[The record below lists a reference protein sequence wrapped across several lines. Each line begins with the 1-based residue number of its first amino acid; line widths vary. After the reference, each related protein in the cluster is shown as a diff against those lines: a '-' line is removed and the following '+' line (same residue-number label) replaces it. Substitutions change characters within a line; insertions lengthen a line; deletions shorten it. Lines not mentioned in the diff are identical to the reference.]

1 MAETPELVGESFGK
15 PESVEQCLSI
25 MAEVAEEQRERNR
38 HLDTKAG
45 SIAGFAGTALT
56 LNLTLGRPLLEQ
68 HYSTYPWA
76 HGLIRDAFIVSAL
89 MFAAAG
95 VTAIGG
101 VLRPARTKDLDEEA
115 IDAYADRPKVITP
128 PPELRETWLQT
139 VVATA
144 LADRKAGNTKATW
157 SNIGVV
163 LLVLG
168 IVGLLVQAA
177 TLAVAS

>member
-76 HGLIRDAFIVSAL
+76 HGLIRDAFIGSAL

-95 VTAIGG
+95 VRAH
-101 VLRPARTKDLDEEA
+101 DLACEGA
-115 IDAYADRPKVITP
+115 MV
-128 PPELRETWLQT
+128 
-139 VVATA
+139 
-144 LADRKAGNTKATW
+144 
-157 SNIGVV
+157 
-163 LLVLG
+163 
-168 IVGLLVQAA
+168 
-177 TLAVAS
+177 

>member
-25 MAEVAEEQRERNR
+25 MAEVAGEQRDRNR

-68 HYSTYPWA
+68 RFGTYPWA
-76 HGLIRDAFIVSAL
+76 HGLIRDAFIGSAL
-89 MFAAAG
+89 LFAAAG

-101 VLRPARTKDLDEEA
+101 VLHPVPPRP
-115 IDAYADRPKVITP
+115 RPDKLT
-128 PPELRETWLQT
+128 EL
-139 VVATA
+139 A
-144 LADRKAGNTKATW
+144 
-157 SNIGVV
+157 
-163 LLVLG
+163 
-168 IVGLLVQAA
+168 
-177 TLAVAS
+177 